1 MDRFLRYLLIFL
13 FALMQLAFLGAI
25 CIERFRIMETGMAMF
40 LLLTIGLLLA
50 FTHRRKSLH
59 LPGTDRESLASALAV
74 PLGTMACF
82 MLQTQFSCGP
92 VLAASTV
99 GLAGSFIPGLFPGLH
114 YWKAI
119 PSAVYC
125 GAFVG
130 MSSDKVLDSGFMF
143 LAAGCLAGLAFWVSR
158 NLFQGVGGK
167 LGTLAF
173 AAVVLVVYLQKGLW
187 PLF

>member
-13 FALMQLAFLGAI
+13 FALMQLAFLGAM
-25 CIERFRIMETGMAMF
+25 CIERFQGMEMGWAMF
-40 LLLTIGLLLA
+40 LLLAIGLLLA
-50 FTHRRKSLH
+50 FSHRRKTLH
-59 LPGTDRESLASALAV
+59 QAGTDRESITAALAV

-99 GLAGSFIPGLFPGLH
+99 GLAGSFIPGLFPDRHL
-114 YWKAI
+114 WKAI

-130 MSSDKVLDSGFMF
+130 MSSNNVLDSWSMF

-173 AAVVLVVYLQKGLW
+173 AAVVLVVYFQKELW